1 MASVDADNENDT
13 ESAPWKVFEITKL
26 VLAQREES
34 KLQRSTQKEKIINNK
49 FQSRYDVTY

>member
-1 MASVDADNENDT
+1 MASVDGDNENDT

-26 VLAQREES
+26 VFAQREES
-34 KLQRSTQKEKIINNK
+34 KLQRSTQKDKKINNK